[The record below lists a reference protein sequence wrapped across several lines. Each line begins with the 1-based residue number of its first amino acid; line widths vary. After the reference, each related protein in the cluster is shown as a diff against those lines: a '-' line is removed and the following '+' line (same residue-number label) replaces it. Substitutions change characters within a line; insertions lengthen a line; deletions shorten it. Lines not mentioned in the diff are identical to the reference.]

1 MQKFLNYFGNEFP
14 GSNVKS
20 IGDISWAHAVNSR
33 EKLDRY
39 LNDGKTMMLESDI
52 GISVTGEIVLAHPK
66 SDIKLDAGGKV
77 VSTYQPETESDLS
90 FEQLLEKLKS
100 SKQGMKF
107 DFKDPEILIDCLKMI
122 RSAGLVRPILLNADI
137 LPGNGMQGARF
148 NAAAFIALC
157 RKYLPRGI
165 LSIGWTTIADEKY
178 SYTAKNVDDMLALCQ
193 SVEIATFPVRACL
206 MPGSWVDLKRLV
218 QKENYTLSIWNNE
231 PVTEKQIEFLKTTD
245 RSKCFYDFI
254 DDKKEPLKIL

>member
-1 MQKFLNYFGNEFP
+1 MQKLLNYFGKEFP
-14 GSNVKS
+14 GSNIKS
-20 IGDISWAHAVNSR
+20 IGDISWAHAVNSQ
-33 EKLDRY
+33 EKLNRY
-39 LNDGKTMMLESDI
+39 LNDGKTMILESDV
-52 GISVTGEIVLAHPK
+52 GISPAGEIILVHPK
-66 SDIKLDAGGKV
+66 SDIKLDNKGNVISA
-77 VSTYQPETESDLS
+77 YQPGTESDLS
-90 FEQLLEKLKS
+90 FEQLLKKLRY

-122 RSAGLVRPILLNADI
+122 RSASLVQPILLNADI

-157 RKYLPRGI
+157 QKYLPRGI
-165 LSIGWTTIADEKY
+165 LSIGWTTMADDKY
-178 SYTAKNVDDMLALCQ
+178 SYTAKNIDDMLALCQ
-193 SVEIATFPVRACL
+193 GVETATFPVRACL
-206 MPGSWVDLKRLV
+206 MPGSWNDLKRLI

-254 DDKKEPLKIL
+254 DDKKEPLKLL